1 MTFRHITKIYAVILV
16 SIFAVFAYMYFSV
29 NSIKKELNEN
39 IDNLLIHIAKEFVE
53 NIDQNLKKSL
63 KGRSA
68 LEVLHSD
75 AKLRSH
81 IEQVLS
87 TISTNSFRYVYILY
101 RDKNSIYRYL
111 VDGSHEDKGE
121 LDQPLDVNTNEW
133 DRVYETK
140 QDNIIYQYE
149 LETLW
154 TTYLHPIL
162 HKNQVVAVLAVDFSF
177 ELPDMAKEMIK
188 PLDRSFLF
196 IFIAILVLMLLF
208 AMEIYFNYK
217 MKIKSY
223 TDSLTG
229 VYNRRYLRVFLKSVN
244 IDNYQVLMFDVDHFK
259 KINDNYGHKAGD
271 MVLHNLA
278 KIVKKLIREED
289 LIFRYGGEEFLLFVK
304 VNRDFNVGEKIAE
317 RIKEA
322 VEQEK
327 FLYEDQII
335 KTTISIGIN
344 KYPQRFKTI
353 DQVIKYADEMLYLAK
368 KDGRNC
374 IRLEYANHKSMQK
387 LTISEIKDALEQ
399 KRIICY
405 YQPIFDSKT
414 LTIVKYEALVRL
426 IKKDKTVVGPYFFLE
441 QIFSTTLYTELTNV
455 VIENVFNKIE
465 QMGVK
470 ISVNLNF
477 SDILDSKIYD
487 SVIKS
492 IKKHKK
498 YASLLTIEL
507 LEYEKLEN
515 IDIIKKRINEIRSY
529 GVLIALDDF
538 GSGYANY
545 EIFKYIPIDIIKI
558 DGSLIKDLPNS
569 ETSLKIVKSII
580 LLAKELNIKMVAEF
594 VHSKEVLEKTKFL
607 GIEYLQGFYLSPPEE
622 NI

>member
-16 SIFAVFAYMYFSV
+16 SVFAVFAYMYFSV

-53 NIDQNLKKSL
+53 NIDQKLKKSL

-133 DRVYETK
+133 NRVYETK

-177 ELPDMAKEMIK
+177 ELPDMVKEMIK
-188 PLDRSFLF
+188 PLNRSFLF
-196 IFIAILVLMLLF
+196 IFIAILVLILLF

-229 VYNRRYLRVFLKSVN
+229 VYNRHYLRVFLKSVN

-304 VNRDFNVGEKIAE
+304 VNRDFNVGEQIAE

-374 IRLEYANHKSMQK
+374 IRLEHANHKSMQK
-387 LTISEIKDALEQ
+387 LTISEIKEALEQ

-465 QMGVK
+465 QMSVK

-477 SDILDSKIYD
+477 SDILNSKIYD

-569 ETSLKIVKSII
+569 EISLKIVKSII

>member
-1 MTFRHITKIYAVILV
+1 MIFRHIAKIYAVILI

-29 NSIKKELNEN
+29 NSIKKELNDN
-39 IDNLLIHIAKEFVE
+39 IDNLLIHIVKEFVE
-53 NIDQNLKKSL
+53 NIDQNLKKNL
-63 KGRSA
+63 KGRSP
-68 LEVLHSD
+68 LEALHSD
-75 AKLRSH
+75 AKLRSNF
-81 IEQVLS
+81 EQVLS

-121 LDQPLDVNTNEW
+121 LDQPLDVNIDEW
-133 DRVYETK
+133 NKVYETK

-162 HKNQVVAVLAVDFSF
+162 HKDQVVAVLAVDFSF
-177 ELPDMAKEMIK
+177 ELPDMVKEIIK
-188 PLDRSFLF
+188 PLNRSFLF
-196 IFIAILVLMLLF
+196 IFIAILVLILLF

-229 VYNRRYLRVFLKSVN
+229 VYNRHYLRVFLKSVN
-244 IDNYQVLMFDVDHFK
+244 IDNYQVLMFDIDHFK

-271 MVLHNLA
+271 IVLQDLA

-304 VNRDFNVGEKIAE
+304 VNGDFNVGEQIAK
-317 RIKEA
+317 RIKDA
-322 VEQEK
+322 VEKEK
-327 FLYEDQII
+327 FIYEDQII
-335 KTTISIGIN
+335 KTTISVGIN

-353 DQVIKYADEMLYLAK
+353 DQVIRYADEMLYLAK

-374 IRLEYANHKSMQK
+374 IKLEHENYKTMNK
-387 LTISEIKDALEQ
+387 LTISEIKEAIEHN
-399 KRIICY
+399 RIVCY

-414 LTIVKYEALVRL
+414 LSIVKYEALVRL
-426 IKKDKTVVGPYFFLE
+426 IKKDQTVVGPYFFLE

-465 QMGVK
+465 QTGAK
-470 ISVNLNF
+470 ISINLNF

-492 IKKHKK
+492 IKKHKT
-498 YASLLTIEL
+498 YASLLAIEL
-507 LEYEKLEN
+507 LEYEELEN
-515 IDIIKKRINEIRSY
+515 IDIIKKRIDEIRSY

-545 EIFKYIPIDIIKI
+545 EIFKHLPIDIIKI

-569 ETSLKIVKSII
+569 EISLKIVKSII
-580 LLAKELNIKMVAEF
+580 LLAKELDIKMVAEF
-594 VHSKEVLEKTKFL
+594 VHSKEVLSKARFL
-607 GIEYLQGFYLSPPEE
+607 GIEYLQGFYLSPPQE

>member
-374 IRLEYANHKSMQK
+374 IRLEHANHKSMQK

-545 EIFKYIPIDIIKI
+545 EIFKHIPIDIIKI

-607 GIEYLQGFYLSPPEE
+607 GIE
-622 NI
+622 